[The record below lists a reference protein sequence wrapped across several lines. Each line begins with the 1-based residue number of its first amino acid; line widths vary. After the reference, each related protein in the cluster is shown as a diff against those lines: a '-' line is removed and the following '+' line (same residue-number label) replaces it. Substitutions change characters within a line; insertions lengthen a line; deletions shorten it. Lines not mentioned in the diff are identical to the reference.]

1 MGDLKGAQGV
11 SWAGGMEEWGSVMSS
26 NIFSNGASRRIEL
39 LADVQRRLSSSSESL
54 EQVRSYAITMLH
66 YACQAGD
73 VAMVHLVLLLCR
85 GVDVNG
91 RNVWGGT
98 PLHSLC
104 RYGHLK
110 AQALSM
116 REIALMFV
124 MHGAD
129 LDLRDNYKKTPQDYA
144 MQNQL
149 FEVADVL
156 SAVAGTPPQTAAQTP
171 LAARPTPLQT
181 PLQTS
186 LQTPLHTSFQT
197 PLQTSLLQ
205 PPLQTSLLQTSP
217 PPLPSMGSLPPM
229 TATSLASPSTY
240 EPHSTASAAPATLP
254 PVSPV
259 GTPQSVGETS
269 PTQSLMGTTNS
280 AVPPSMTPSHPVMPP
295 ISPPAG
301 SGVHNDDRPASQ
313 QQYMDIREFGLDPG
327 ETEAELEAKRKSK
340 KKNNTIMRHV
350 TMISDAPKQ
359 PYGPGRPI
367 SRPGSRPQ
375 SAKGGKKTTN

>member
-1 MGDLKGAQGV
+1 
-11 SWAGGMEEWGSVMSS
+11 MEEWGSVMSS

-39 LADVQRRLSSSSESL
+39 LADVQRRLGSTSESL

-129 LDLRDNYKKTPQDYA
+129 LELRDNYKKTAQDYA
-144 MQNQL
+144 VQNQI

-156 SAVAGTPPQTAAQTP
+156 SAVSGTPPETAGQTP
-171 LAARPTPLQT
+171 LAARPSPLQT
-181 PLQTS
+181 RTS
-186 LQTPLHTSFQT
+186 PMQSM
-197 PLQTSLLQ
+197 
-205 PPLQTSLLQTSP
+205 SP
-217 PPLPSMGSLPPM
+217 PPMPSRDLPPM
-229 TATSLASPSTY
+229 TAPSVAPSTN
-240 EPHSTASAAPATLP
+240 EPLYTTPMAPPPLP
-254 PVSPV
+254 PVSPSSPQQYMPEPTASHLQPV
-259 GTPQSVGETS
+259 GAAQ
-269 PTQSLMGTTNS
+269 Q
-280 AVPPSMTPSHPVMPP
+280 PVMPP
-295 ISPPAG
+295 ISPNAG
-301 SGVHNDDRPASQ
+301 GGVQEERAVYAGPPGQAKDM
-313 QQYMDIREFGLDPG
+313 MDIRDLGLDAGP
-327 ETEAELEAKRKSK
+327 TEMEVEAKKAKRK
-340 KKNNTIMRHV
+340 NHTIMRHV
-350 TMISDAPKQ
+350 SMIQEAPKQ
-359 PYGPGRPI
+359 PYGPGRPH
-367 SRPGSRPQ
+367 SRPGSRPA
-375 SAKGGKKTTN
+375 SSKGTR